1 MWQPAL
7 RKGTKPI
14 YEQLIE
20 GLERD
25 VASGVLAPGGQLPP
39 QRDLAYRLKIGIGT
53 VTKVYAEARR
63 RGLLTATV
71 GRGSFVAGQKSS
83 PLQPDA
89 VIDFSRNISTF
100 APAVARLGDAL
111 AAIRRRADLADHL
124 AYAPPAGMTSH
135 RQAGA
140 KWIASSVDFVDA
152 DWRRLIVCEG
162 GQHAMA
168 LAFAS
173 LCKAGD
179 TVMTEAATFF
189 GMKSLAEHLGLRLQG
204 LKMDEQGL
212 LPEALDRAAAAGA
225 KVLYTIPTLQN
236 PTGRMMS
243 LKRRGEIAAIARKR
257 DLVVVE
263 DDVYGPFAH
272 GDGGGPAIAAL
283 APERTFYVT
292 SLSKAI
298 APGLRCGYL
307 LTPDEYRLE
316 RVIRAVRA
324 FSYAPASF
332 GTLIGT
338 QWIEE
343 GAAAE
348 IAAAVRSDVVT
359 RTELAVRILGKAV
372 EGPHTKAAPHIWLAM
387 SELRAERVA
396 SAALRGGV
404 AVTPASA
411 PIVDAKE
418 ISGLRWCIGAPA
430 NLATLERGLKVVADA
445 LTDTPD
451 TLRSVV

>member
-7 RKGTKPI
+7 RQGSKPI
-14 YEQLIE
+14 HDQLIDA
-20 GLERD
+20 LARD
-25 VASGVLAPGGQLPP
+25 VAAGALAPGTRLPP
-39 QRDLAYRLKIGIGT
+39 QRDLAYRLKIGVGT

-71 GRGSFVAGQKSS
+71 GRGSFIAGQRSS
-83 PLQPDA
+83 PDQPDA
-89 VIDFSRNISTF
+89 VIDFSRNISPF
-100 APAVARLGDAL
+100 APAAARLGDAL
-111 AAIRRRADLADHL
+111 TALRRRADLTDHL
-124 AYAPPAGMTSH
+124 AYPPPAGMTSH

-140 KWIASSVDFVDA
+140 KWLTSSVDFVDA
-152 DWRRLIVCEG
+152 DWRRLVVCEG

-173 LCKAGD
+173 LCRAGD

-189 GMKSLAEHLGLRLQG
+189 GMKALAEQLGLRLHG

-212 LPEALDRAAAAGA
+212 LPGALDRAASSGA

-236 PTGRMMS
+236 PTGRLMS
-243 LKRRGEIAAIARKR
+243 LRRRSEIAAVARKR
-257 DLVVVE
+257 DLTIVE
-263 DDVYGPFAH
+263 DDVYGPFAR

-283 APERTFYVT
+283 APERTFYVA
-292 SLSKAI
+292 SLSKMI

-307 LTPDEYRLE
+307 LTPDEDRFE
-316 RVIRAVRA
+316 RVIRTVRA

-332 GTLIGT
+332 GALIGT

-343 GAAAE
+343 GAAEA
-348 IAAAVRSDVVT
+348 IAAAVKRDVT
-359 RTELAVRILGKAV
+359 ARTELAVRILGKAI
-372 EGPHTKAAPHIWLAM
+372 EGPRVKAAPHIWLPM
-387 SELRAERVA
+387 SELKAERVA

-404 AVTPASA
+404 AVTPPSA
-411 PIVDAKE
+411 PIVDARE

-430 NLATLERGLKVVADA
+430 DMATLERGLKVVAGA
-445 LTDTPD
+445 LSDTPD
-451 TLRSVV
+451 NVRSVV